1 MLNNFIPSMFSSL
14 NGGEVGVSI
23 MHCTALRVLPTFPPI
38 VYHTYSIQGKYRKV
52 ASSRPVYFS
61 ILDHILHKHNIKI
74 PLHNQSGDVK
84 MCYEPR
90 QSTARDFT
98 VLT

>member
-38 VYHTYSIQGKYRKV
+38 VYHTYSIQGKYLQGAIV
-52 ASSRPVYFS
+52 V
-61 ILDHILHKHNIKI
+61 
-74 PLHNQSGDVK
+74 SGK
-84 MCYEPR
+84 R
-90 QSTARDFT
+90 FK
-98 VLT
+98 LIF

>member
-38 VYHTYSIQGKYRKV
+38 VYHTYSIQGKYLRKV
-52 ASSRPVYFS
+52 ASINTSRLEASSWFFRLFMKDEFNAY
-61 ILDHILHKHNIKI
+61 ILWTIKKNFRYTG
-74 PLHNQSGDVK
+74 LCLRLYG
-84 MCYEPR
+84 R
-90 QSTARDFT
+90 W
-98 VLT
+98 

>member
-38 VYHTYSIQGKYRKV
+38 VYHTYSIQGKYLRKV
-52 ASSRPVYFS
+52 ASSNTSRLEAHADFFRLLMKG
-61 ILDHILHKHNIKI
+61 ILD
-74 PLHNQSGDVK
+74 P
-84 MCYEPR
+84 Y
-90 QSTARDFT
+90 
-98 VLT
+98 VLWPFDKKLIS

>member
-52 ASSRPVYFS
+52 ASSKPVYYS
-61 ILDHILHKHNIKI
+61 ILDHILHKHQNS
-74 PLHNQSGDVK
+74 PS
-84 MCYEPR
+84 
-90 QSTARDFT
+90 
-98 VLT
+98 